1 VNKRINLF
9 LLPLLFALWWG
20 GFTFYAAVVVP
31 QGMAIL
37 GDHVKMGLITQS
49 VTFYLNTIGSI
60 VLISSLFFLIVNK
73 RTEINYLQTIG
84 WEWILLVIFQ
94 VILFNLHS
102 KLSNMISIELP
113 EINLQEGFYTIH
125 RIYLLISSVIWILIP
140 IHYHRVK
147 NELARI

>member
-1 VNKRINLF
+1 MNKRINLF

-20 GFTFYAAVVVP
+20 GFSFYAAVVVP

-49 VTFYLNTIGSI
+49 VTIYLNAIGSI
-60 VLISSLFFLIVNK
+60 ALISSLFFLIVNK

-94 VILFNLHS
+94 AILFYLHS
-102 KLSNMISIELP
+102 KLTHMISIGLP
-113 EINLQEGFYTIH
+113 EINLQKGFYTIH